1 MVGSKVGFVARPSKA
16 ECFLDSMMITKYVLT
31 PYNIFSPS
39 PQCVNYNLPP
49 IVFWELLY
57 HWGKKGNNGDYIFI
71 NHKIN
76 IQIYIIALPTRQL
89 MKLPN

>member
-39 PQCVNYNLPP
+39 PHLVNYNLPL

-57 HWGKKGNNGDYIFI
+57 HFGKKGKNGEYIFI
-71 NHKIN
+71 K
-76 IQIYIIALPTRQL
+76 QILKFLSLLY
-89 MKLPN
+89 